1 MMLGFLK
8 KLQRFHNWYLDIIAA
23 NFHNQFMY
31 LFFFHLLVFEK
42 RGEKRA
48 ITISQSNKFLFFV
61 QNPAPFNS
69 WEIKAGNS
77 ETAVARSSKCHAP
90 AKCVVD
96 QKKANHLIVSELVL
110 EKQTSRINVFLLI
123 SGRIYD
129 VYDPFTL
136 KTNVTFGENRNAHQ
150 SASLVHLIT
159 SECLLN
165 LHDNWN

>member
-1 MMLGFLK
+1 MMLVFLK
-8 KLQRFHNWYLDIIAA
+8 KLQRVHNWYLDIIAA
-23 NFHNQFMY
+23 NFHV
-31 LFFFHLLVFEK
+31 FFFHLLVFEK
-42 RGEKRA
+42 GGEKRA
-48 ITISQSNKFLFFV
+48 VTISKSNKFLFFV

-96 QKKANHLIVSELVL
+96 QKKANHLIVSELLL

-123 SGRIYD
+123 SGRISD

-136 KTNVTFGENRNAHQ
+136 KTNVTLWMLI
-150 SASLVHLIT
+150 SLPVLSI
-159 SECLLN
+159 
-165 LHDNWN
+165 